1 MPKTSDV
8 WKHKHFTRLTDGHG
22 RFINKAW
29 CNYCTDKKEFETKD
43 GTSNLWK
50 HFKKFHPQEA
60 AAAEGAATAAQQPQ
74 PPCAPSGSSGAST
87 DHEPM
92 LNEDESLQ
100 LIFQR
105 QLKSSTEKVQDM
117 GAAPPLQQQ
126 QQTLLPPLPCAL
138 SQEPSLEGQAHH
150 EPDVDEKDAI
160 RDLARMVGL
169 HGYDPLVVEDDHFRS
184 FVHRLNPGFKLPSR
198 CKIEEMCAGIFKDNM
213 KHSLPSLYAPDS
225 GNPSF
230 AVGKA
235 KVLEAA
241 EEVLYLTCH
250 FIDDQWNLHRVV
262 MDAFRVLP
270 PGDHYNL
277 YLLRGMFMSSLDNS
291 ELLSTIVSTIE
302 DKVFIHHPFM
312 IAGEMTADFELIKLK
327 DHLQH
332 EIYDEIPPPD
342 REIICATYMD
352 HVLHS
357 IARFLLSDSEFTRDL
372 KEVTRGR
379 LLSMDDLRL
388 SKEEYQEHLS
398 PWDYEERWYSCYF
411 SLEIQIQKFK
421 WELDLYILLR
431 NILRVIYRAI
441 NKLLAS
447 TTPTSNLCLEELFK
461 VRYVLQ
467 SQLSDAS
474 AEDPDMYLD
483 FPNKNVAD
491 VIREAL
497 YTVDKAIQD
506 SYMVWSIPL
515 VLDPRY
521 KLRHVKSNFE
531 TMFGSESEDANR
543 YTSEVT
549 RRIKKLYSSY
559 IEDSDDSSEEMAID
573 SCNPT
578 EQTKDY
584 GESEL
589 DCYMQDSPA
598 RPTEDFDIL
607 KWWKIYGSVQYP
619 TVARMA
625 RDALAMPTCSKLT
638 SDQTAHVRSI
648 IRGYCD

>member
-1 MPKTSDV
+1 MPKKSNV
-8 WKHKHFTRLTDGHG
+8 WKYFTRLTDGHG
-22 RFINKAW
+22 SVINKAR

-74 PPCAPSGSSGAST
+74 PPLPPCAPSGSSGAST

-100 LIFQR
+100 VIFQR
-105 QLKSSTEKVQDM
+105 QFKSSTEKVQDM

-126 QQTLLPPLPCAL
+126 QQQQQTPLPPLPCAL

-160 RDLARMVGL
+160 RDLARMIGL

-198 CKIEEMCAGIFKDNM
+198 CKIEEMCAVAT
-213 KHSLPSLYAPDS
+213 P
-225 GNPSF
+225 
-230 AVGKA
+230 
-235 KVLEAA
+235 VLQW
-241 EEVLYLTCH
+241 VKLKSWRRRRKSLYLTCH

-262 MDAFRVLP
+262 MDAFKVLP
-270 PGDHYNL
+270 PGGHYSL
-277 YLLRGMFMSSLDNS
+277 DPLRGMFMISLDYS
-291 ELLSTIVSTIE
+291 DRLLSTIAQQI
-302 DKVFIHHPFM
+302 IYYPFM
-312 IAGEMTADFELIKLK
+312 IAGEMTADFELIIKLK
-327 DHLQH
+327 DHLQY
-332 EIYDEIPPPD
+332 EIYYEIPHPD

-357 IARFLLSDSEFTRDL
+357 IARFLLPDSQFTADL
-372 KEVTRGR
+372 IWY
-379 LLSMDDLRL
+379 MDGL

-398 PWDYEERWYSCYF
+398 PWDYEERWYSCYC
-411 SLEIQIQKFK
+411 SLEIQIQKL
-421 WELDLYILLR
+421 ESESNLQILMC

-461 VRYVLQ
+461 
-467 SQLSDAS
+467 
-474 AEDPDMYLD
+474 
-483 FPNKNVAD
+483 NVAD
-491 VIREAL
+491 VLREAPC
-497 YTVDKAIQD
+497 TVDKAIED

-531 TMFGSESEDANR
+531 TVFGSESEAANHC
-543 YTSEVT
+543 TEVT
-549 RRIKKLYSSY
+549 RRLKELYSSY

-578 EQTKDY
+578 EQTQDY

-589 DCYMQDSPA
+589 DCYMQDSPT

-648 IRGYCD
+648 IRGYND